1 MASTDREERQSDR
14 QADRRAQHRSP
25 DLIPREFL
33 RVIALWSLI
42 PAYLGAGAFLGWLA
56 DSWLHS
62 SPYGVGVGLIVALAL
77 AVKDMLRLRDE
88 M

>member
-1 MASTDREERQSDR
+1 MTSSDR
-14 QADRRAQHRSP
+14 PSQRPGRRLANQSP

-33 RVIALWSLI
+33 RVIAVWSLI
-42 PAYLGAGAFLGWLA
+42 PAYLLAGAFLGWLA

-62 SPYGVGVGLIVALAL
+62 SPYGVGVGLIIALAV

>member
-1 MASTDREERQSDR
+1 MSSADHQ
-14 QADRRAQHRSP
+14 DRRSNHGTSSRSP

-33 RVIALWSLI
+33 RAIAVWSLI
-42 PAYLGAGAFLGWLA
+42 PAYLAAGGFIGWLV
-56 DSWLHS
+56 DTWLHS
-62 SPYGVGVGLIVALAL
+62 SPFGVGVGLLIALAV

>member
-1 MASTDREERQSDR
+1 MTSTDRNDR
-14 QADRRAQHRSP
+14 PSVHRLATKRSP

-33 RVIALWSLI
+33 RAIAIWSLI
-42 PAYLGAGAFLGWLA
+42 PAYLAAGGFIGWLV
-56 DSWLHS
+56 DRGLHTF
-62 SPYGVGVGLIVALAL
+62 PYGIGVGLVVALVF